1 MSTTSFSFLR
11 LVILIFIFISINP
24 LFAQPPQRMSY
35 QAVVR
40 STDNQLVLN
49 RSVRMRISLLADS
62 MNASASYV
70 ETHQVTTNALG
81 VVHLEIGGG
90 TVLSGS
96 FTAIPWSRG
105 KVFIKTETDPSG
117 GSTYTLVS
125 TTQLMSVPYA
135 LYSGDVPV
143 SKNGDTVTIGKSRLI
158 IPGAKLLSGMPST
171 LSTGLM
177 AYYPFNGNANDESG
191 NGFNG
196 TVNGATL
203 TTDRFGNGNSAF
215 GFDALK
221 SNFIATTRSLSE
233 AKDGSISAWIY
244 FTGEIN
250 GGNPGTYNDWYSI
263 VDKFLVN
270 GNKNDARHLK
280 LVFSASDA
288 NQIFSDNV
296 VSTNAWRHVVIT
308 SSSNIAKIYID
319 GIQSGIK
326 ALAPGYNFFEK
337 IPFIIGKSVNNRWHF
352 NGRID
357 DIRLYNRAL
366 TQEEITYLTNY

>member
-1 MSTTSFSFLR
+1 MILSC
-11 LVILIFIFISINP
+11 VINIH
-24 LFAQPPQRMSY
+24 AQGPQKMNY
-35 QAVVR
+35 QAVIR
-40 STDNQLVLN
+40 TNDNQLVVS
-49 RSVRMRISLLADS
+49 RAVRMRISLMPDS
-62 MNASASYV
+62 MNATASFV
-70 ETHQVTTNALG
+70 ETHQMTTNALG
-81 VVHLEIGGG
+81 VVQLEIGGG
-90 TVLSGS
+90 TVVSGN
-96 FTAIPWSRG
+96 FATIPWSRG

-117 GSTYTLVS
+117 GTNYTFAS

-158 IPGAKLLSGMPST
+158 ISGAKLLPGMPST

-191 NGFNG
+191 NGLNG

-203 TTDRFGNGNSAF
+203 TTDRFGNGNSAY

-221 SNFIATTRSLSE
+221 SNFIATTNSLTE

-244 FTGEIN
+244 FAGEIN
-250 GGNPGTYNDWYSI
+250 GGSPGTYNDWYSI

-270 GNKNDARHLK
+270 GNKNDARNLK

-288 NQIFSDNV
+288 NQIFSDSA
-296 VSTNAWRHVVIT
+296 VSINAWRHVVIT

-326 ALAPGYNFFEK
+326 ALAAGYNFFEK

-357 DIRLYNRAL
+357 DIRLYSRAL
-366 TQEEITYLTNY
+366 TQEEITYLANY